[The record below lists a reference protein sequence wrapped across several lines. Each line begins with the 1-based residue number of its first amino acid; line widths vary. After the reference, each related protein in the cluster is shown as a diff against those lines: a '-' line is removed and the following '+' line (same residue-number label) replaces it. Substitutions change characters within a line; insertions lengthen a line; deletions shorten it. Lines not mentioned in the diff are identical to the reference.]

1 MDAEEKALDHAQRF
15 PNRLGSLSFLVSW
28 PALDKASGL
37 VIEHAKDLDG
47 DHYEILIPAAD
58 ALAAKHPLAATLVL
72 RAMIDFTLSRR
83 RSTRYKHAARHLLE
97 CSSLSSSIQDFG
109 TYETHEAYEA
119 WLKREHSRKQS
130 FWNLVA

>member
-1 MDAEEKALDHAQRF
+1 MPR
-15 PNRLGSLSFLVSW
+15 NN
-28 PALDKASGL
+28 
-37 VIEHAKDLDG
+37 G

-72 RAMIDFTLSRR
+72 RAMVDFTLSRR

-97 CSSLSSSIQDFG
+97 CSSLSSGIQNFG

-119 WLKREHSRKQS
+119 RLRREHNRKQS